1 VRSSLLVRKQDEMA
15 LSGDSL
21 TGIMIAVLAKGKPL
35 RFRARGFSMSPFIK
49 DGDVVTVLPL
59 GASGPRVGDVVAFLF
74 PSTGKS
80 AVHRVVRR
88 VRGSYVLKGDNT
100 SEADGTV
107 SRDRIIGVISR
118 VERAGKRVRLGRGL
132 AGMAVATLSRSGLLL
147 KGLGAARRLS
157 RGTARRARP

>member
-1 VRSSLLVRKQDEMA
+1 MKPALLVRRQDEIA
-15 LSGDSL
+15 LSADSL
-21 TGIMIAVLAKGKPL
+21 TGIMTAVLAKGRPF
-35 RFRARGFSMSPFIK
+35 RFRAKGFSMSPFIK

-59 GASGPRVGDVVAFLF
+59 DHSGPRVGDVVAFLF
-74 PSTGKS
+74 PATGKS

-88 VRGSYVLKGDNT
+88 VRGGYVVKGDNT
-100 SEADGTV
+100 DEADGAV

-118 VERAGKRVRLGRGL
+118 VERDGKRVRLGRGL

-157 RGTARRARP
+157 GRAKRTRP